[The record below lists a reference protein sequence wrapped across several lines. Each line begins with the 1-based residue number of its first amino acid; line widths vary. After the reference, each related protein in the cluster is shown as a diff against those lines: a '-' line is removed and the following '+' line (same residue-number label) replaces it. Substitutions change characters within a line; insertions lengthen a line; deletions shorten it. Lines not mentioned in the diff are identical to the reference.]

1 MKKKLGNFFH
11 KMKIFQKKGASM
23 NMNLYLGF
31 RKAANFNY
39 LDAVQRI
46 QVKKYKLGLLGKSC
60 QSAVASA
67 STGSSGCRYLN
78 HNLTKL

>member
-1 MKKKLGNFFH
+1 
-11 KMKIFQKKGASM
+11 M

-46 QVKKYKLGLLGKSC
+46 KVKKYKLGLLGKSHSEHEKSEAYFC
-60 QSAVASA
+60 N
-67 STGSSGCRYLN
+67 GPGIY
-78 HNLTKL
+78 